1 MINQKFRGRPTND
14 NVISNEAVVPSLATA
29 FVTVTAAA
37 NVAALMNEEG
47 TNSDHDEGSDKA
59 SVLSSESHESQK
71 KVLGIK

>member
-14 NVISNEAVVPSLATA
+14 NLTSNEAVVPSLATA
-29 FVTVTAAA
+29 LVAATA
-37 NVAALMNEEG
+37 NVTALMNEEG

-59 SVLSSESHESQK
+59 SVLSSESQESQK